1 MLAASYMT
9 LLALA
14 FTVAALPA
22 TGRPGL
28 PPHLMFFL
36 ADDWGFQDAGFR
48 VDTDLRDATPFVDQL
63 AAEGVLL
70 NQNYVSPV
78 CSPTRAQ
85 YLTGQYALRLGFP
98 TVVNANRRGTLDT
111 SLPTIVERLSEL
123 GYAVS
128 ETTPL
133 RCFGLTPVSSA
144 DLCWSQTAMVGKW
157 HVGCSTVASLP
168 NSRGFDTS
176 HTMWG
181 GGLWWYN
188 KTSQYDPVGFLDLHQ
203 DSEPDIDERHL
214 SLEFYSG
221 QLWQEKAEE
230 FIARHAATR

>member
-1 MLAASYMT
+1 
-9 LLALA
+9 
-14 FTVAALPA
+14 
-22 TGRPGL
+22 
-28 PPHLMFFL
+28 MFFL

-157 HVGCSTVASLP
+157 HT
-168 NSRGFDTS
+168 GFESWAYTPIS
-176 HTMWG
+176 PMAIA
-181 GGLWWYN
+181 
-188 KTSQYDPVGFLDLHQ
+188 QAR
-203 DSEPDIDERHL
+203 SEPGRVLRPGRWCWCWCRRGIAYRHHL
-214 SLEFYSG
+214 VSH
-221 QLWQEKAEE
+221 Q
-230 FIARHAATR
+230 IV